1 MKFSM
6 LKSITLV
13 SSKPM
18 LNTHRMILTKLFDII
33 VNYFKYKRTNPSNL
47 FTFEGYKKYTLI
59 SFYFSFFLNS
69 LDLSSSYDSDSARS
83 FYIIDSS
90 DREDSEQ
97 VKFYIDNGS
106 LLPLYDF
113 DMSILLERFY
123 IEDLIM
129 IYQGILL
136 EYKIILVFNNYEEIN
151 VIINS
156 LLSLIYPFKW
166 KYPINSYMLQETSV
180 LLDAPFAIVIGVSK
194 EHMGYINFRLKK
206 KQFTK
211 ETVIYDL
218 TEKQFIF
225 VGQSF
230 QALPVKMMNDLRSAL
245 YFLKSEKLN
254 MDVKSNISLNPNC
267 DMIKTY
273 NNNEGICNVID
284 PSIYFNMKMISIF
297 YSTTIRMIKNFDMF
311 YKVSMTSKD
320 KNEIKNQEINELYD
334 FDGFTEN
341 FMDKTVNEDYYT
353 FFSNFIK
360 TLMFSNFLRSYLLKK
375 ETKSKYTEIAHL
387 IKILKTNDEKIGKK
401 LIKKLFMKA
410 IKRKTIQYYKVSYH
424 FI

>member
-1 MKFSM
+1 M

-194 EHMGYINFRLKK
+194 EHISYINFRLRKYPQK
-206 KQFTK
+206 AQ
-211 ETVIYDL
+211 
-218 TEKQFIF
+218 
-225 VGQSF
+225 
-230 QALPVKMMNDLRSAL
+230 
-245 YFLKSEKLN
+245 
-254 MDVKSNISLNPNC
+254 
-267 DMIKTY
+267 
-273 NNNEGICNVID
+273 
-284 PSIYFNMKMISIF
+284 
-297 YSTTIRMIKNFDMF
+297 
-311 YKVSMTSKD
+311 
-320 KNEIKNQEINELYD
+320 
-334 FDGFTEN
+334 
-341 FMDKTVNEDYYT
+341 
-353 FFSNFIK
+353 
-360 TLMFSNFLRSYLLKK
+360 LLC
-375 ETKSKYTEIAHL
+375 
-387 IKILKTNDEKIGKK
+387 
-401 LIKKLFMKA
+401 
-410 IKRKTIQYYKVSYH
+410 Q
-424 FI
+424 

>member
-320 KNEIKNQEINELYD
+320 KNEIKNQEINEFY
-334 FDGFTEN
+334 G
-341 FMDKTVNEDYYT
+341 
-353 FFSNFIK
+353 
-360 TLMFSNFLRSYLLKK
+360 
-375 ETKSKYTEIAHL
+375 
-387 IKILKTNDEKIGKK
+387 
-401 LIKKLFMKA
+401 
-410 IKRKTIQYYKVSYH
+410 
-424 FI
+424 

>member
-1 MKFSM
+1 M

-136 EYKIILVFNNYEEIN
+136 EYKIILVE
-151 VIINS
+151 
-156 LLSLIYPFKW
+156 
-166 KYPINSYMLQETSV
+166 
-180 LLDAPFAIVIGVSK
+180 
-194 EHMGYINFRLKK
+194 
-206 KQFTK
+206 
-211 ETVIYDL
+211 
-218 TEKQFIF
+218 
-225 VGQSF
+225 
-230 QALPVKMMNDLRSAL
+230 
-245 YFLKSEKLN
+245 
-254 MDVKSNISLNPNC
+254 
-267 DMIKTY
+267 
-273 NNNEGICNVID
+273 
-284 PSIYFNMKMISIF
+284 
-297 YSTTIRMIKNFDMF
+297 
-311 YKVSMTSKD
+311 
-320 KNEIKNQEINELYD
+320 
-334 FDGFTEN
+334 
-341 FMDKTVNEDYYT
+341 
-353 FFSNFIK
+353 
-360 TLMFSNFLRSYLLKK
+360 
-375 ETKSKYTEIAHL
+375 
-387 IKILKTNDEKIGKK
+387 KK
-401 LIKKLFMKA
+401 L
-410 IKRKTIQYYKVSYH
+410 
-424 FI
+424 